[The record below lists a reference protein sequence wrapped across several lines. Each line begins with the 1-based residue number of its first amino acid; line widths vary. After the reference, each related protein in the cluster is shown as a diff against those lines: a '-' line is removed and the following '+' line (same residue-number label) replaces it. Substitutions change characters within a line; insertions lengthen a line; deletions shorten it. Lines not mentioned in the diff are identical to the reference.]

1 MKVTR
6 GLRDVLTEM
15 AESHSGAERRRFMAD
30 TLNKLQLEKE
40 KVSEREKV
48 TGFVVARQNLDLAEF
63 ESHFQT
69 QHLIWVGFLSCACI
83 ERVHLHC

>member
-30 TLNKLQLEKE
+30 TLNKLQLERRK
-40 KVSEREKV
+40 KCQRGK
-48 TGFVVARQNLDLAEF
+48 R
-63 ESHFQT
+63 
-69 QHLIWVGFLSCACI
+69 
-83 ERVHLHC
+83 